1 MIDIA
6 QNAPHTLILTED
18 EAGIYLQASLER
30 VWAVRGQ
37 TPIVRQHAGRDSTH
51 FYGTLNLN
59 TGQETVMRSKIMT
72 SEATALHL
80 DQVLAAYPDQSIL
93 LIWDRAPWHFGD
105 AVNATLAAH
114 PRLEVMYYPAA
125 SPDLNPQEH
134 VWKDAR
140 HHVTHN
146 HDMNSLNAL
155 ADAVEAYLV
164 SHRFPC
170 SLLHTLGYHA
180 ILDLTSAHAYCR
192 QL

>member
-1 MIDIA
+1 M
-6 QNAPHTLILTED
+6 
-18 EAGIYLQASLER
+18 QASLER

-37 TPIVRQHAGRDSTH
+37 TPIVRRHAGRDSTH
-51 FYGTLNLN
+51 FYGTLNVH
-59 TGQETVMRSKIMT
+59 TGQETVMRSKTMT

-80 DQVLAAYPDQSIL
+80 NQVLTTYPDQPIL
-93 LIWDRAPWHFGD
+93 LIWDRAPWHFGV

-146 HDMNSLNAL
+146 HAMKTLKEL
-155 ADAVEAYLV
+155 ADAIETYLL
-164 SHRFPC
+164 SHRFSC
-170 SLLHTLGYHA
+170 SLLHTLDYDT
-180 ILDLTSAHAYCR
+180 IRDLTLAHAHYR
-192 QL
+192 